1 MIYTDLLLYT
11 VYILYYHYDC
21 YIFYYII
28 IIMMCDPIN
37 ILSLSLSLNNCYISP
52 CWIESTMV
60 LHELVALLINLIHL
74 LSNINLGSTISAIY
88 GNIIQCVLHGMRQ
101 TLRIVII
108 IDDVKRF
115 TNDCFSIR

>member
-37 ILSLSLSLNNCYISP
+37 ILSLSLSLIS
-52 CWIESTMV
+52 MV
-60 LHELVALLINLIHL
+60 FLRSIDITIILSWFSVKCEL
-74 LSNINLGSTISAIY
+74 ISEMSRLNKA
-88 GNIIQCVLHGMRQ
+88 
-101 TLRIVII
+101 
-108 IDDVKRF
+108 
-115 TNDCFSIR
+115 